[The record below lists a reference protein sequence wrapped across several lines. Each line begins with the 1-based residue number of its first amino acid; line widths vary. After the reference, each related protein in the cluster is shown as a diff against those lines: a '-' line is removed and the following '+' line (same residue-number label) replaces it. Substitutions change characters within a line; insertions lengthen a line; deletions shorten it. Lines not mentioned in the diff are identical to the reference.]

1 VSPQEKK
8 KKKGVTKGVIIK
20 GLYYIK
26 HSYVL
31 PKKKIV
37 LMLRY
42 LVDFEHKCLS
52 QLQMTQVDREV
63 SILYRWSLQRS
74 SGPAHMLR

>member
-8 KKKGVTKGVIIK
+8 EKKGVTKGVIIK
-20 GLYYIK
+20 GLHYIEDG
-26 HSYVL
+26 YAL

-37 LMLRY
+37 LMPRY

-52 QLQMTQVDREV
+52 QLQMAQVDREV
-63 SILYRWSLQRS
+63 SILYR
-74 SGPAHMLR
+74 

>member
-1 VSPQEKK
+1 MITHLNHSSLVSPQEKK

-63 SILYRWSLQRS
+63 SILYR
-74 SGPAHMLR
+74 